1 MFSPENIYTVEPNFY
16 IMNRLTSVENEQDA
30 LSLTVNIWDDKKI
43 DTSTD
48 PDVLDLYTTKK
59 LESKHNQ

>member
-1 MFSPENIYTVEPNFY
+1 
-16 IMNRLTSVENEQDA
+16 MNRLTSVENEQDA

-48 PDVLDLYTTKK
+48 PDPLDLYMTKK
-59 LESKHNQ
+59 IESKHNQ